1 MNCLSIKIPVYND
14 KCHILWPYD
23 KGEAIKWL
31 EKKKLSTTEFDLLEN
46 NAAVGST
53 LYFDKKK
60 GGAVIFLKKWNS
72 TPKDYA
78 VLVHEIVH
86 AASFMIDNIGL
97 EESRKVP
104 ETLCYLVDYMFEKA
118 LKKFHNS
125 TKQDSKPVSLH
136 SQRK

>member
-14 KCHILWPYD
+14 RCHILWPYD
-23 KGEAIKWL
+23 KQKAAEWL
-31 EKKKLSTTEFDLLEN
+31 KKKKIAADEIELLEN
-46 NAAVGST
+46 SDAVGST
-53 LYFDKKK
+53 VYINKKNA
-60 GGAVIFLKKWNS
+60 GAIIFLKKWND

-118 LKKFHNS
+118 LKTFHKS
-125 TKQDSKPVSLH
+125 AKKDAKSVSLH
-136 SQRK
+136 SDEK